1 MQLTARE
8 LAVLLQGTIEGDP
21 EVLVDRPSK
30 IEDGGEGSISFL
42 ANLKYEEY
50 AYKTNPSILIVD
62 RNFKPRKPLQS
73 TLIRVEDVYASIAL
87 LMNKFGQSAS
97 PTGVISDQAFIH
109 PTSEIGQGVSVGP
122 FSIIEAESVIGNS
135 CYIFPQVYIGKNVQI
150 GDNVTL
156 FPGVKV
162 MDHSRIGNHC
172 VLQPNVVIG
181 SDGFGFAPLPDGS
194 YTKIAHT
201 GNVILE
207 DEVEIGSNTTIDR
220 ASIGSTII
228 KRGAKLDNLIQI
240 GHSAEIGEHT
250 VIAAQAGVA
259 GSAKIGK
266 SCRIGGQ
273 AGFVGHINVADGT
286 EIQAQSGVAGPVKQP
301 NTKLFGSPAIPYGD
315 YVRSYVVFKKLPE
328 LYKKINELEK
338 RLNQK

>member
-1 MQLTARE
+1 MQLTARA
-8 LAVLLQGTIEGDP
+8 LAILLQGTIEGDP

-30 IEDGGEGSISFL
+30 IEEGGTGTISFL
-42 ANLKYEEY
+42 ANLKYEAY
-50 AYKTNPSILIVD
+50 AYQTHPTILVVNRD
-62 RNFKPRKPLQS
+62 FQPKKALKS
-73 TLIRVEDVYASIAL
+73 TLIRVDDVYAAVAII
-87 LMNKFGQSAS
+87 MKKFGESEHQSK
-97 PTGVISDQAFIH
+97 GISDQAYIH
-109 PTSEIGQGVSVGP
+109 PNATIGLNVSVGH
-122 FSIIEAESVIGNS
+122 FSIIEEKTKIGNG
-135 CYIFPQVYIGKNVQI
+135 CTIYPQVYIGKNVQLGEGVI
-150 GDNVTL
+150 L
-156 FPGVKV
+156 FPGVKIL
-162 MDHSRIGNHC
+162 DHTRIGNRC
-172 VLQPNVVIG
+172 ILQSNVVVG

-194 YTKIAHT
+194 YTKIIHT

-228 KRGAKLDNLIQI
+228 KKGAKLDNLIQI
-240 GHSAEIGEHT
+240 GHSAEIGENT
-250 VIAAQAGVA
+250 VIAAQAGIA

-273 AGFVGHINVADGT
+273 AGFVGHINVANGT
-286 EIQAQSGVAGPVKQP
+286 EVQAQSGVAGPVKEP
-301 NTKLFGSPAIPYGD
+301 NTKLFGSPAIPYTD